1 MMTLFKNLDLYGGVH
16 TEKWLIQSDS
26 VKLIV
31 SPENTA
37 TSTLRVLADMY
48 IHTYVTHIFLIA
60 ILEFK

>member
-48 IHTYVTHIFLIA
+48 IHM
-60 ILEFK
+60 